1 MLMKIIATFRI
12 LTLCL
17 VGLILIS
24 CASISS
30 QEQSRISVDLQGD
43 CQRLYGSNKKDPVF
57 GWDYVGWTGRNRVFA
72 VGNANG
78 QQSCGFAHDGV
89 LGKSHNEL
97 AITALG
103 ICNSRMPGGIG
114 CQVYAIDSNIV
125 YSPSAIQTNSTPM
138 SRPINNSNPPPA
150 TSNSISI
157 QDAKSKCSD
166 LGFKSGTEGFGK
178 CVLQLSK

>member
-1 MLMKIIATFRI
+1 MLMKIIAILRI
-12 LTLCL
+12 LILCL
-17 VGLILIS
+17 VGLAVIS

-30 QEQSRISVDLQGD
+30 QEQSRVSVDLQGD
-43 CQRLYGSNKKDPVF
+43 CQRLYGSNKKDPVL
-57 GWDYVGWTGRNRVFA
+57 GWDYVGWTSRSRVFA

-89 LGKSHNEL
+89 LGKSHDEL

-103 ICNSRMPGGIG
+103 ICNSRMPGGVG

-125 YSPSAIQTNSTPM
+125 YSPYANQANSTPM
-138 SRPINNSNPPPA
+138 SRSINNSNPPPA
-150 TSNSISI
+150 TSNSLSI

-166 LGFKSGTEGFGK
+166 IGLKPGTESFGK